1 MGCHLSEW
9 AESGHALHRAVAV
22 AETGTARQEMLRVL
36 RKVDIH

>member
-1 MGCHLSEW
+1 MGYHLSEW

-22 AETGTARQEMLRVL
+22 AETGIAQQEMLTVL